1 MSDMSQSPKEA
12 SRAWAVR
19 RQAFLALVDRCV
31 DAQESLPSTFSAL
44 SGAGICRVILFS
56 STGLGPGSCLPS
68 LALSPILLCR
78 VPASCHPQG
87 LWVQGGRKAA
97 GPPQEV
103 HGLFSQGCGSW
114 ETRSPK
120 SSVP

>member
-1 MSDMSQSPKEA
+1 M
-12 SRAWAVR
+12 RG
-19 RQAFLALVDRCV
+19 QAFLALVDRCV

-44 SGAGICRVILFS
+44 SGAGICHVILFS

-97 GPPQEV
+97 GPPQEL
-103 HGLFSQGCGSW
+103 HGLFF
-114 ETRSPK
+114 
-120 SSVP
+120 